1 MTANGG
7 SYPQWSKKGDELY
20 FRSFDGQLMRMPL
33 QFSGTSADAEDP
45 RFVMRLI
52 EPPAFQLHPYDVA
65 DDGRIPALTPVSGAT
80 TDISLTVLVNWQ
92 TALRR

>member
-1 MTANGG
+1 
-7 SYPQWSKKGDELY
+7 
-20 FRSFDGQLMRMPL
+20 MRVPGRI
-33 QFSGTSADAEDP
+33 SGTSADFGEP

-52 EPPAFQLHPYDVA
+52 EPPAFQLHPHDIA
-65 DDGRIPALTPVSGAT
+65 DDGRILALTPVSGAA